1 MDLTRDMPRSPY
13 ASLGGIV
20 FLPRAIDKARAEAA
34 GALGEYVSRRG
45 FSTEMLEF
53 LGLDIDAFHAAV
65 AANATDD
72 EVLAWVQANMAER
85 STDEIAAWNAMMMTR
100 GPATPELE
108 AWYREFLENIGQG
121 HRTDLSR
128 HFDRLDLDEGRDV
141 PLGGRR

>member
-1 MDLTRDMPRSPY
+1 MDLTRDVPRSPY

-20 FLPRAIDKARAEAA
+20 FLPRAIDKARADAA
-34 GALGEYVSRRG
+34 GTLGEYLSRHG
-45 FSTEMLEF
+45 FSVDLFEF
-53 LGLDIDAFHAAV
+53 LGVGVEDFHEAV
-65 AANATDD
+65 AANATDA

>member
-1 MDLTRDMPRSPY
+1 MDLTRDVPRSPY

-20 FLPRAIDKARAEAA
+20 FLPRAIDKARADAA
-34 GALGEYVSRRG
+34 GVLGEYLSRHG

-53 LGLDIDAFHAAV
+53 LGLDVDAFHAAV
-65 AANATDD
+65 AANATDAD
-72 EVLAWVQANMAER
+72 VVAWVRANMTER
-85 STDEIAAWNAMMMTR
+85 SDDEIAAWNAMMMTR
-100 GPATPELE
+100 GPATPEME

-121 HRTDLSR
+121 HRTDVTR

>member
-1 MDLTRDMPRSPY
+1 MDLTRDVPRSPY

-20 FLPRAIDKARAEAA
+20 FLPRAIDKARADAA
-34 GALGEYVSRRG
+34 GALGEYLSRHG
-45 FSTEMLEF
+45 FSVDLFEF
-53 LGLDIDAFHAAV
+53 LGIDVDAFHNAV
-65 AANATDD
+65 AANTTDAD
-72 EVLAWVQANMAER
+72 VLAWVQANMAER
-85 STDEIAAWNAMMMTR
+85 SPDEIAAWNEMMMTR
-100 GPATPELE
+100 KPPSPEWE

>member
-1 MDLTRDMPRSPY
+1 MDLTRDVPRSPY

-53 LGLDIDAFHAAV
+53 LGLDVDAFHAAV
-65 AANATDD
+65 AATAADAD
-72 EVLAWVQANMAER
+72 VLAWVQANMAER
-85 STDEIAAWNAMMMTR
+85 SSDEIAAWNEMMMTLT
-100 GPATPELE
+100 PATPERE
-108 AWYREFLENIGQG
+108 AWYRAFLEDIGQG

-128 HFDRLDLDEGRDV
+128 QFDRLDLDEGRDV